1 MALPQQALRTMH
13 LFAGA
18 GGSILA
24 DLLTSHTPVCAVE
37 IEEYCRAVL
46 LARQRDGILPRF
58 PIWDDVCTFDGLP
71 WRGGVEVI
79 AGGFPCQ
86 DISIAG
92 KGAGIEGNRSGL
104 WGEMARIIGEV
115 RPPYVFVENT
125 PALTFRGLGRV
136 IGDLSEMGYGARWG
150 VVGAD
155 DAGAPHIRKRIWI
168 LACDP
173 DGDGKSTGTFNAKM
187 AELSQPMANANR
199 EQDDSERRPDKSRRD
214 TLGWEQQTPPERQA
228 CHHGVSR
235 QGEAYSEMA
244 DSASGRLQGQRAEN
258 DLPKGRQDEGR
269 PAMLRSGARVA
280 WWDQDPAEGGNEAV
294 GKLDRVAHGMA
305 HRVDRLKAIGNGQV
319 PQVARIAW
327 DILSD
332 LTKPNRR

>member
-1 MALPQQALRTMH
+1 
-13 LFAGA
+13 
-18 GGSILA
+18 
-24 DLLTSHTPVCAVE
+24 
-37 IEEYCRAVL
+37 
-46 LARQRDGILPRF
+46 LPRF

-168 LACDP
+168 LAV
-173 DGDGKSTGTFNAKM
+173 SNA
-187 AELSQPMANANR
+187 Q
-199 EQDDSERRPDKSRRD
+199 
-214 TLGWEQQTPPERQA
+214 
-228 CHHGVSR
+228 
-235 QGEAYSEMA
+235 
-244 DSASGRLQGQRAEN
+244 RLQGQRA
-258 DLPKGRQDEGR
+258 DSCPKGRQDEGR
-269 PAMLRSGARVA
+269 QAGLCRGAGVA

-332 LTKPNRR
+332 LTEAKQPKQPEPEPHRKRDGSETEKRRKRVGSESEAI

>member
-1 MALPQQALRTMH
+1 MH

-24 DLLTSHTPVCAVE
+24 DLLTGHTPVCAVE

-168 LACDP
+168 LAH
-173 DGDGKSTGTFNAKM
+173 
-187 AELSQPMANANR
+187 ANR
-199 EQDDSERRPDKSRRD
+199 EQDDSERRPDKFRRD
-214 TLGWEQQTPPERQA
+214 TMGWEAETSPERQA
-228 CHHGVSR
+228 CHHGVGR
-235 QGEAYSEMA
+235 QGEAYGEMA
-244 DSASGRLQGQRAEN
+244 DSASGRLQGQRAE

-269 PAMLRSGARVA
+269 QAMLRSGARVA
-280 WWDQDPAEGGNEAV
+280 WWDQDPAEGGNEAG

-332 LTKPNRR
+332 LTEAKQPKQPEPEPHRKRDGSETEKRRKRVGSESDAI